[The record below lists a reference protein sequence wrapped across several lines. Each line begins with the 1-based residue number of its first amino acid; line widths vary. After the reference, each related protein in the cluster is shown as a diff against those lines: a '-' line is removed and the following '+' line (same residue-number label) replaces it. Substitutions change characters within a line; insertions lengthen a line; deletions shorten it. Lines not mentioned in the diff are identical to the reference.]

1 MEEMKEVMKDM
12 SADKEVFFYL
22 YCPACK
28 HENCADSEDPCD
40 ECLENPVNQDSHK
53 PIFFKEKEK

>member
-12 SADKEVFFYL
+12 SADKEVFFHL
-22 YCPACK
+22 YCSACK
-28 HENCADSEDPCD
+28 HVNCADSEDPCD
-40 ECLENPVNQDSHK
+40 ECLASPVNQDSHK